1 MDALERRFTPW
12 LDAVSEVVRRPCN
25 EFPHGLLLCLL
36 GQTFDQ
42 PVGWN
47 SVGPDGQFDVAFHGV
62 APDWPPADLMA
73 DFVDHVHEHP
83 LMRWQLVTGD
93 LSAMTIGRVPDEMVT
108 RRGREVVHDFLE
120 PYGYEEQLSIT
131 CTARHDRVRAFVVGR
146 TGDDF
151 PDEDLSL
158 ARRLQPLL
166 ALVARQTDVL
176 AQGSCHASD
185 CADLTGR
192 ELATLQ
198 LLDEGLTAAA
208 IGHRLGISPR
218 TVHKHLENVYRKLGV
233 RDRLLA
239 SRAAHEAGLLDPVS
253 GPADGA
259 AAPPAAPGHPHRR
272 APGPTAPGPG
282 PAARRRG

>member
-12 LDAVSEVVRRPCN
+12 LDAVSELVRRPCS
-25 EFPHGLLLCLL
+25 EFPHGPLLCLL

-47 SVGPDGQFDVAFHGV
+47 SVGPDGQFAVAFHGA
-62 APDWPPADLMA
+62 APDWPPAELLA
-73 DFVDHVHEHP
+73 DFTGHVREHP
-83 LMRWQLVTGD
+83 LMQWHLVTGD
-93 LSAMTIGRVPDEMVT
+93 PSAMTIGRVPDQMVT
-108 RRGREVVHDFLE
+108 RRGREVVHDFLK
-120 PYGYEEQLSIT
+120 PYGYEEQLSLT
-131 CTARHDRVRAFVVGR
+131 CSAQPDRVRAFVLGR
-146 TGDDF
+146 TGGDF

-176 AQGSCHASD
+176 ARGSCHPSD
-185 CADLTGR
+185 CAGLTGR

-239 SRAAHEAGLLDPVS
+239 SRAAHEAGLLS
-253 GPADGA
+253 GPADGE

-272 APGPTAPGPG
+272 GPGPTAPGPG
-282 PAARRRG
+282 PEPHPTG